1 MYKTKDTSISFAFIN
16 TNREEDF
23 LFPKCDLERY
33 RFLWFVVVVHRNNFF
48 QIHHPRCCQIPKSV
62 LPSYWPALYE
72 NILKVTPVDS
82 YNIPGMRGSA
92 STAGLD
98 LRPAQL

>member
-33 RFLWFVVVVHRNNFF
+33 RFLGLLLLFIEIIFF
-48 QIHHPRCCQIPKSV
+48 RFITPDAAKF
-62 LPSYWPALYE
+62 PSQYFQATGQLF
-72 NILKVTPVDS
+72 
-82 YNIPGMRGSA
+82 MRIY
-92 STAGLD
+92 
-98 LRPAQL
+98 